1 VVQSVHMFEHVL
13 QLIQVTVWHVPDDE
27 ALGLLGYVFQLQGTE
42 EWLHLFFNLALL
54 TSLWILLGPIRAS
67 SPSIVP
73 RWAYLVYVIGAVG
86 LETWHEVEHLVIIS
100 RVLMNHG
107 CPCPGIGDAALGVTD
122 TVLHFIYNAVV
133 TSAMLV
139 PFWFV
144 VRSRNRRDSKAAEL
158 AEVRRSPSRSIPT
171 STARSVRS
179 SSQSISSSAKA
190 RLSGYLQNSPIRS
203 ARSKSGSM
211 RTWSSF
217 ASRRREGIETS
228 PERRLHLVEGHDADP
243 SL

>member
-1 VVQSVHMFEHVL
+1 MRPSVSEDVTGGGALSVGVGPEAESQVDARPSTPDGPIPSRADRILEPRTFWFFVVVAVVQSVHMFEHVL

-27 ALGLLGYVFQLQGTE
+27 ALGLLGCVFQLQGTE
-42 EWLHLFFNLALL
+42 EWLHLFFNMALL

-73 RWAYLVYVIGAVG
+73 RWAYLVYVLGAVG

-100 RVLMNHG
+100 RVLMNNG

-122 TVLHFIYNAVV
+122 SVLHFIYNAVV

-144 VRSRNRRDSKAAEL
+144 VRNRNTRERQAADL
-158 AEVRRSPSRSIPT
+158 AQ
-171 STARSVRS
+171 A
-179 SSQSISSSAKA
+179 
-190 RLSGYLQNSPIRS
+190 
-203 ARSKSGSM
+203 
-211 RTWSSF
+211 
-217 ASRRREGIETS
+217 
-228 PERRLHLVEGHDADP
+228 GH
-243 SL
+243 

>member
-1 VVQSVHMFEHVL
+1 MPRLTETTFRRLFIATTVVQGIHVFEHVV
-13 QLIQVTVWHVPDDE
+13 QLYQVFVLGIPDDT
-27 ALGLLGYVFQLQGTE
+27 ALGLLGYVLQLQGTE

-54 TSLWILLGPIRAS
+54 TSLWILLVPIRAA

-86 LETWHEVEHLVIIS
+86 LETWHEVEHLVIIT

-133 TSAMLV
+133 TSALVV

-144 VRSRNRRDSKAAEL
+144 VRGRNRREREAADL
-158 AEVRRSPSRSIPT
+158 AQ
-171 STARSVRS
+171 A
-179 SSQSISSSAKA
+179 
-190 RLSGYLQNSPIRS
+190 
-203 ARSKSGSM
+203 
-211 RTWSSF
+211 
-217 ASRRREGIETS
+217 
-228 PERRLHLVEGHDADP
+228 GH
-243 SL
+243 

>member
-1 VVQSVHMFEHVL
+1 MFEHVL
-13 QLIQVTVWHVPDDE
+13 QLIQVTVWYVPDDE

-54 TSLWILLGPIRAS
+54 TSLWVLLGPIRAA

-73 RWAYLVYVIGAVG
+73 RWAYLVYVFAAVG

-100 RVLMNHG
+100 RVLLNHG

-133 TSAMLV
+133 TSAILV

-144 VRSRNRRDSKAAEL
+144 VR
-158 AEVRRSPSRSIPT
+158 
-171 STARSVRS
+171 ARGRS
-179 SSQSISSSAKA
+179 SDFQT
-190 RLSGYLQNSPIRS
+190 GVVPQ
-203 ARSKSGSM
+203 
-211 RTWSSF
+211 
-217 ASRRREGIETS
+217 
-228 PERRLHLVEGHDADP
+228 
-243 SL
+243 

>member
-1 VVQSVHMFEHVL
+1 MFEHVL

-54 TSLWILLGPIRAS
+54 TSLWILLGPIRAA

-86 LETWHEVEHLVIIS
+86 LETWHEVEHLVIIT

-122 TVLHFIYNAVV
+122 TMLHFIYNAVV
-133 TSAMLV
+133 TSALVV

-144 VRSRNRRDSKAAEL
+144 VRGRNRREREAADLAQAGHSLAQRLDQVPPGALGPPRSRSAVRRRRDSPGSFRTLGSGRPARSRAAED
-158 AEVRRSPSRSIPT
+158 
-171 STARSVRS
+171 
-179 SSQSISSSAKA
+179 
-190 RLSGYLQNSPIRS
+190 
-203 ARSKSGSM
+203 
-211 RTWSSF
+211 
-217 ASRRREGIETS
+217 
-228 PERRLHLVEGHDADP
+228 VE
-243 SL
+243 

>member
-1 VVQSVHMFEHVL
+1 VEPRLFWFFTGVVVVQSVHMFEHVL

-27 ALGLLGYVFQLQGTE
+27 ALGLLGFVFQLQGTE

-54 TSLWILLGPIRAS
+54 TSLWILLVPIRAA

-86 LETWHEVEHLVIIS
+86 LETWHEVEHLVIIT

-133 TSAMLV
+133 TSALVV

-144 VRSRNRRDSKAAEL
+144 VRGRNRREREAADL
-158 AEVRRSPSRSIPT
+158 AQ
-171 STARSVRS
+171 A
-179 SSQSISSSAKA
+179 
-190 RLSGYLQNSPIRS
+190 
-203 ARSKSGSM
+203 
-211 RTWSSF
+211 
-217 ASRRREGIETS
+217 
-228 PERRLHLVEGHDADP
+228 GH
-243 SL
+243 

>member
-1 VVQSVHMFEHVL
+1 MEPRLFWFFVVVVVVQSVHMFEHVL

-42 EWLHLFFNLALL
+42 EWLHLFFNMALL
-54 TSLWILLGPIRAS
+54 TSLWLLLGPIRAS
-67 SPSIVP
+67 SPSVVP

-144 VRSRNRRDSKAAEL
+144 VRNRNRRDRKAAQL
-158 AEVRRSPSRSIPT
+158 AHARRMSANDAA
-171 STARSVRS
+171 ARSALRDHQDKGDRHRDDLGGS
-179 SSQSISSSAKA
+179 SVADRGIA
-190 RLSGYLQNSPIRS
+190 
-203 ARSKSGSM
+203 
-211 RTWSSF
+211 
-217 ASRRREGIETS
+217 EGR
-228 PERRLHLVEGHDADP
+228 P
-243 SL
+243 